1 LEHETEIDNISTAFL
16 QVTNHIVFFP
26 ESVTYFVSNDLKT
39 FRKIET
45 IANPSPLTAES
56 KRNDIAY
63 FTSAFQPVKARYIK
77 VVAKNMTKAPT
88 WHNAAGSPAWIF
100 VDEVIVN

>member
-1 LEHETEIDNISTAFL
+1 
-16 QVTNHIVFFP
+16 
-26 ESVTYFVSNDLKT
+26 VTYFVSNDLKT

-45 IANPSPLTAES
+45 ITNPSPLSIES

-63 FTSAFQPVKARYIK
+63 FTSTFQPVKARYIK
-77 VVAKNMTKAPT
+77 VVAQNMATAPV